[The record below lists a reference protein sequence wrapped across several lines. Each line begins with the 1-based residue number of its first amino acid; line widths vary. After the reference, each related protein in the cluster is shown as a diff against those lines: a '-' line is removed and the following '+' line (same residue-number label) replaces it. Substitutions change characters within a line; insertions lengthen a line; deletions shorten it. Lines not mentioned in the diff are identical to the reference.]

1 MAVKADESSAVSR
14 KRQEAERLAGPT
26 WKAVSYALGGL
37 LVLVA
42 GLVFWLGVTLGEMG
56 VSIENNA
63 KAIENNAKA
72 IARLELDLENGLERL
87 ESQQERGQ
95 ERLESG
101 LDRLENILIEFLR
114 QRNGGDG

>member
-1 MAVKADESSAVSR
+1 MAVKANERSAVSR

-42 GLVFWLGVTLGEMG
+42 GLAFWLGMTLGEMG

-63 KAIENNAKA
+63 KAIENNAIA
-72 IARLELDLENGLERL
+72 IERLMDGLERL
-87 ESQQERGQ
+87 EIKVERGL
-95 ERLESG
+95 ERLEN
-101 LDRLENILIEFLR
+101 LLIDILR